1 MSPVQNMKR
10 AYQQPFCWHA
20 LLDSAIQWSAPPSR
34 HHSFRYSVVIDGMNV
49 TKLSTFLLTS
59 GILDTP
65 ETLSFLFFIH
75 VHSASCTFG
84 FFVPAIP
91 SFSIICRFLGN
102 YLWYLLNTLSLV
114 SLVLFSFDDF
124 MLHHSRLFVNTFF
137 NIFYYFLFLF
147 HFSTNI
153 HTFRGWQAS
162 LVSLISP

>member
-1 MSPVQNMKR
+1 MKR
-10 AYQQPFCWHA
+10 AYQPTHRRHA
-20 LLDSAIQWSAPPSR
+20 PLDYAIQWSAPPSR

-65 ETLSFLFFIH
+65 ETLSFLFSFT
-75 VHSASCTFG
+75 CTQPRAPFG
-84 FFVPAIP
+84 FFVPTIP

-153 HTFRGWQAS
+153 HTFRGRQ
-162 LVSLISP
+162 VSSVSQISP